1 MDPVIVVGAGSVGLA
16 LTLALA
22 RRDVP
27 VILLDEGPG
36 RPRIDEQRP
45 ARTAVLRPDTA
56 QMLSRLGCAVATDGG
71 ARWAG
76 WRTMRRRQTV
86 RQVTFDDSQTP
97 RSGAADAPPALPAPR
112 DATAPDEPS
121 GIASPLHLP
130 QHVLTRSLRAALA
143 SFCQQPGGELV
154 RIATGGRLDAI
165 EQDEAGVSVHTRPV
179 LDTEPADEADAADPG
194 EAPATE
200 ASDSASGPEAKGI
213 WWRGS
218 YVIGC
223 DGRRSTVRKLLRVRF
238 PGRTAV
244 ERHAVAALRADLPF
258 PGEGLLHRLP
268 PWRGADAE
276 ATARPLPGGAW
287 RLDWLLPPGG
297 DLVTPEA
304 LLSRVRDTLTG
315 WCGTLPPYELLDTGV
330 YLAHHRLARR
340 WRVGRAFLAGD
351 AAHLIGALGTQG
363 LDEGLRDVDNLA
375 WKLALTWHHG
385 AGDQLLDSYQTE
397 RRGAVGARLRT
408 ADQLLSQ
415 VRAPGGW
422 SAVRRS
428 VLPGSVRNHD
438 ALLTDGHAG
447 LGQLGAPP
455 SYQHSPL
462 QPAPPEGAE
471 TVDTAPGSPVAD
483 VPVTAPDGSLTR
495 LRSRLGG
502 ALLVVLVAPGTGVWE
517 RRHWVG
523 AAHAPPR
530 RGRRRAAGTGR
541 DPGRGGL
548 SGGRRAHRAAGTA
561 RRLPGGG
568 AGGGPSGRAV
578 RLRGRRT
585 GRGPPDPRPQPHL
598 TTTTAAPVLRT
609 PLHRGAVLRTPG
621 RRAPYAVGRGPK
633 PARGSGRRRAYGGA
647 GRARREVPTR
657 AVRAEL
663 PSPAPCAT
671 RFGRGRLR
679 AVTDHARATAVACAP
694 ACRCARGSSP
704 RAAVGSRG
712 RVRGPVRGA
721 TRDRRSGREASSR
734 GVDGA
739 PHERPVG
746 EGKCAGAHPVA
757 VDHERREVV
766 YYEPCLTPA
775 CVSGGG
781 STRTSFATRAACVDR
796 PADPPSPSAWPAAA
810 HPCEPSGR
818 SP

>member
-1 MDPVIVVGAGSVGLA
+1 MDPVIVVGAGPVGLA

-86 RQVTFDDSQTP
+86 RQVTFDDPRAP
-97 RSGAADAPPALPAPR
+97 RSGVADAPPALPAPR

-143 SFCQQPGGELV
+143 PFCQQPGGGLV

-179 LDTEPADEADAADPG
+179 LDTERADEADAADPG
-194 EAPATE
+194 EGPAAG
-200 ASDSASGPEAKGI
+200 ASGPASGPEAKGI

-223 DGRRSTVRKLLRVRF
+223 DGPRSTVRKLLRVRF

-276 ATARPLPGGAW
+276 VTARPLPGGAW

-385 AGDQLLDSYQTE
+385 AGDPLLDSYQTE

-428 VLPGSVRNHD
+428 VLPGSVRGHD

-455 SYQHSPL
+455 SYHRSPL

-471 TVDTAPGSPVAD
+471 AVDTAPGSPVAD

-523 AAHAPPR
+523 AGLMPRLAAAVAALPVRAEILVAEGYPGAAAHTVLLVRPD
-530 RGRRRAAGTGR
+530 GYLVAALAGVR
-541 DPGRGGL
+541 QAELYACADAARGGL
-548 SGGRRAHRAAGTA
+548 
-561 RRLPGGG
+561 L
-568 AGGGPSGRAV
+568 
-578 RLRGRRT
+578 
-585 GRGPPDPRPQPHL
+585 Q
-598 TTTTAAPVLRT
+598 
-609 PLHRGAVLRTPG
+609 
-621 RRAPYAVGRGPK
+621 
-633 PARGSGRRRAYGGA
+633 
-647 GRARREVPTR
+647 
-657 AVRAEL
+657 
-663 PSPAPCAT
+663 
-671 RFGRGRLR
+671 
-679 AVTDHARATAVACAP
+679 AP
-694 ACRCARGSSP
+694 AHSP
-704 RAAVGSRG
+704 
-712 RVRGPVRGA
+712 
-721 TRDRRSGREASSR
+721 T
-734 GVDGA
+734 
-739 PHERPVG
+739 
-746 EGKCAGAHPVA
+746 
-757 VDHERREVV
+757 
-766 YYEPCLTPA
+766 
-775 CVSGGG
+775 
-781 STRTSFATRAACVDR
+781 
-796 PADPPSPSAWPAAA
+796 
-810 HPCEPSGR
+810 
-818 SP
+818 